1 MNIDWNWFFSSFS
14 QSAAA
19 LLGIIGAFI
28 ISRLI
33 GIDEKANIL
42 SSDFEDLKIAY
53 NKIRDSF
60 SIRKYS
66 WVNRTFIKYDDD
78 IIKQIQNREYE
89 GLSENEIL
97 GKLYEQDG
105 RLYHDDK
112 SILDAFNELYEK
124 YKPKEEPIR
133 KPGEFY
139 VVNNP
144 LPILNFPP
152 DGTWDKIGNERDLIN
167 KHLVDTGELIRKFS
181 KHLESL
187 KNFASSLQTIK
198 MIVWILIVSFPITVI
213 YPLHFLPI
221 EIGKEPMLTYNLVLI
236 IKSYI
241 TLKNILLTVFLIA
254 VEGIF
259 VYFLFL
265 IRQIKLRLSNLEKEH
280 LEEYRDINSYCD
292 YYRE

>member
-33 GIDEKANIL
+33 GIDEKTHIL

-53 NKIRDSF
+53 NKIKDSF

-66 WVNRTFIKYDDD
+66 WVNSTFVKYDDD
-78 IIKQIQNREYE
+78 IIKQIQNREFE

-97 GKLYEQDG
+97 KKIYEQDNRLYKDDQSILSSFNKLYE
-105 RLYHDDK
+105 
-112 SILDAFNELYEK
+112 E
-124 YKPKEEPIR
+124 YKPKEEPKR
-133 KPGEFY
+133 KIGEIY

-144 LPILNFPP
+144 LPIMNFPP
-152 DGTWDKIGNERDLIN
+152 NGTWDKIGDERDLIN
-167 KHLVDTGELIRKFS
+167 KHLIDASELIRKFK
-181 KHLESL
+181 KHLDSL
-187 KNFASSLQTIK
+187 GNFESSLNTIK
-198 MIVWILIVSFPITVI
+198 IIVWILIISFPLTVI

-221 EIGKEPMLTYNLVLI
+221 EIGKLPTLSYDLWLIVKELV
-236 IKSYI
+236 
-241 TLKNILLTVFLIA
+241 TLKNILLIIFLIA

-265 IRQIKLRLSNLEKEH
+265 VNQIELKLSNLKQEH
-280 LEEYRDINSYCD
+280 LEEFRDINSYCD